1 MADEFKYLRA
11 LTAMYIRMT
20 FPPVEIYEILEPLLK
35 DYRKLRLRN
44 MAGYSLTFMDEFV
57 DQLLTE
63 ERVCDIILPRLAK
76 REVLEETEGLA
87 PRTSVLLNAMAGKSG
102 SDDEGESKKARK
114 RSESV
119 GSDRSVSRGRSLS
132 RSPRSVKSKSRS
144 RSGSVNMQERFVS
157 KSPSRSRSRSRS
169 QSVTPPRQRSRT
181 HSPSPYRSRSRSVS
195 PDRMD
200 VTES

>member
-11 LTAMYIRMT
+11 LAAMYIRMT
-20 FPPVEIYEILEPLLK
+20 FPGVEVYELLEPLLK

-44 MAGYSLTFMDEFV
+44 MGKSGYSLTYIDEFV
-57 DQLLTE
+57 DKLLTE

-102 SDDEGESKKARK
+102 SDDEGGNKARK

-119 GSDRSVSRGRSLS
+119 DSGRSVSRGRSLS
-132 RSPRSVKSKSRS
+132 RSRSAKSKSKSRS
-144 RSGSVNMQERFVS
+144 RSGSVNTQERFVS

-169 QSVTPPRQRSRT
+169 RSVTPPRKRT
-181 HSPSPYRSRSRSVS
+181 RSPSPYRSRSRSVS